1 MPRPL
6 RIEYENAYYHVMN
19 RGRARQTIFHD
30 DDYFEAFLTTLSEA
44 HQRFGVEVLC
54 YCLMKNHYHLLL
66 KTPEANLGRVMRH
79 INGVYTQRHNRLKK
93 TDGPLFRG
101 RYKAICVE
109 ADSYQ
114 LQLSRYIHRNPLEA
128 KLVEELDSYAWSSY
142 QYYVR
147 TTAKPP
153 TWLYRSEV
161 YNQLSV
167 KSRLQDH
174 YRAYVERGV
183 DEEIKQFYAK
193 DHVQPY
199 LGSDA
204 FRAWVYSQR
213 MTDDEAVIRQE
224 RAAFRPSMDEVIERV
239 ASVFDVSRASIVRTS
254 RRGTNNIPRWVAM
267 YLCQAVCGCRLVEIA
282 AYFGLKRTGSIPT
295 TISKLKHL
303 MNNDKA
309 LMSLVNNLQR
319 EGL

>member
-19 RGRARQTIFHD
+19 RGRAGQTIFHD
-30 DDYFEAFLTTLSEA
+30 EDFFEAFLTTLSEA
-44 HQRFGVEVLC
+44 HQRFRVEILC

-128 KLVEELDSYAWSSY
+128 KRVKKLDGYAWSSY

-147 TTAKPP
+147 STVKPP
-153 TWLYRSEV
+153 PWLYQSDV
-161 YNQLSV
+161 YGQLGV
-167 KSRLQDH
+167 KNRLKDQ
-174 YRAYVERGV
+174 YKAYVERGV

-193 DHVQPY
+193 GHVMY
-199 LGSDA
+199 LGSDE
-204 FRAWVYSQR
+204 FRTWAYRQR
-213 MTDDEAVIRQE
+213 MTDDEAVSRQE
-224 RAAFRPSMDEVIERV
+224 RAAFRPSRDEVIERV
-239 ASVFDVSRASIVRTS
+239 ASVFDVSRESIVHTTRGGTS
-254 RRGTNNIPRWVAM
+254 NVPRWVAM
-267 YLCQAVCGCRLVEIA
+267 YLCQEVCGCRLVEIA
-282 AYFGLKRTGSIPT
+282 SYFGLKRTGSIPT
-295 TISKLKHL
+295 TIGKLKRL
-303 MNNDKA
+303 MSQDKA
-309 LMSLVNNLQR
+309 LMSLVNELK
-319 EGL
+319 